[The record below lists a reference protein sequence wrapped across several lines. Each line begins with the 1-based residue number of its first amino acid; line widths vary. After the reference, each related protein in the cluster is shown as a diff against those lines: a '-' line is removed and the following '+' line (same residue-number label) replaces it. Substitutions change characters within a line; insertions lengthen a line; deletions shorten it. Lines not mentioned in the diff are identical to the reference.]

1 MAISQALHQAMNDQ
15 IKHELASAY
24 LYLSMAAA
32 FEAQNLPGF
41 AHWMRIQAQEEAGHA
56 MKFFD
61 HLSNRGARVTLQA
74 IDAPPADFPTPLDAF
89 QRALDHERWVT
100 SLIGQLYNTA
110 VEQGDLA
117 SLPLLQ
123 WFLEEQIEE
132 ERTAEQLVET
142 LKRIDGNW
150 TGIILLD
157 RQLAG
162 RKPEE

>member
-41 AHWMRIQAQEEAGHA
+41 AHWMRVQAQEEVGHA

-61 HLSNRGARVTLQA
+61 HLCDRGARVTLQA
-74 IDAPPADFPTPLDAF
+74 IDAPPSEFPTPLDAF

-100 SLIGQLYNTA
+100 SLIGQLYKTA
-110 VEQGDLA
+110 VEQKDLA

-150 TGIILLD
+150 TGIIVLD
-157 RQLAG
+157 RELAG
-162 RKPEE
+162 RKPEG